1 MTYLLPCCIFVHL
14 NPKSDGMHITPD
26 KALGFLK
33 ESDETFKSLF
43 EHGSLQVEI
52 YKPEGIDLQT
62 PHERDEVYVV
72 ISGKGEFLNGEDRV
86 SFGPGDFLFVPAG
99 VEHRFV
105 NFTDD
110 FSTWVIFYGPQGGES
125 QLPKEQ

>member
-1 MTYLLPCCIFVHL
+1 
-14 NPKSDGMHITPD
+14 MHITPD

-62 PHERDEVYVV
+62 PHEQDEVYVV
-72 ISGKGEFLNGEDRV
+72 ISGKGEFINGEDRV

-125 QLPKEQ
+125 